1 MTKTKVM
8 QKAEFEKTTE
18 ELVNKVLDAM
28 RITES
33 LMAEVYGTTKEFEYL
48 EKLYKPLHSV
58 AAAALAMRYPKKA
71 IDQRRERVR
80 DDYYKAW

>member
-8 QKAEFEKTTE
+8 QKVEFDKTTQD
-18 ELVNKVLDAM
+18 LVDRVLDAM
-28 RITES
+28 RITER

-48 EKLYKPLHSV
+48 EKLYKPLHRV
-58 AAAALAMRYPKKA
+58 AAVALAMRYPKKA
-71 IDQRRERVR
+71 IDQRRERIR